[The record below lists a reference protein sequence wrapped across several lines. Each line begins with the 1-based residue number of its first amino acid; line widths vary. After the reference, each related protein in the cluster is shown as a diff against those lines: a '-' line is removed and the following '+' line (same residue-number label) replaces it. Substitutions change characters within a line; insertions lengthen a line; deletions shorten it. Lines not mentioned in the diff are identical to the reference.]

1 MAPSQR
7 MSQSGSGYS
16 VLEVV
21 AVTVVFEVVTV
32 VEVAVVNAVVVR
44 VVEVVGDAVVEAV
57 EVQQSSWLW
66 HFSSAMQPPSDGQ
79 NRVPGGLQGS
89 TMLFPGTQVQY
100 LGVQQPSEI

>member
-1 MAPSQR
+1 MER
-7 MSQSGSGYS
+7 E
-16 VLEVV
+16 VEDVELEVV
-21 AVTVVFEVVTV
+21 ELLVGVIGS
-32 VEVAVVNAVVVR
+32 VEVSVW
-44 VVEVVGDAVVEAV
+44 
-57 EVQQSSWLW
+57 QQSSWLW

>member
-1 MAPSQR
+1 MPQHWPAPEFSVSAQSV
-7 MSQSGSGYS
+7 SQSRDPPPS
-16 VLEVV
+16 VVVVGVVVGV
-21 AVTVVFEVVTV
+21 AVVVIV
-32 VEVAVVNAVVVR
+32 VEVSVW
-44 VVEVVGDAVVEAV
+44 
-57 EVQQSSWLW
+57 QQSSWLW